1 MALKPSPLQA
11 VVVQEAVI
19 QSIKSGNL
27 DDYEENLLQDF
38 CNDIDLY
45 LVGASL

>member
-1 MALKPSPLQA
+1 MALKPSPIQA
-11 VVVQEAVI
+11 VIVQEAVV
-19 QSIKSGNL
+19 QSIKSGKL
-27 DDYEENLLQDF
+27 GEYEEDLLQDF